1 MKGGRNRQ
9 VTVEPRSGI
18 ALPQGDSQPAKE
30 VLGEGNEVGR
40 ANLLAK
46 TLPTVETVSSP
57 W

>member
-30 VLGEGNEVGR
+30 VLGEGNGVGR

-46 TLPTVETVSSP
+46 TLPTVEMVSSP